1 MEKSVI
7 NVLQEHCIT
16 RFKKY
21 PEYLTRD
28 TSKGNSPLFTVEC
41 VIENVRSAGIAS
53 SKIAAKTDAAEQML
67 RKLGISKSNNM
78 TASNYSSTTYTSP
91 PRTNENYVGTLNEYC
106 SKNNYVYPNYSEGM
120 DGSTFRT
127 ICRHQSLVTEGRG
140 SNKKIAK
147 QESARAMIEL
157 CHDKTK
163 TSSTNSGNKVICNNL
178 SALSL
183 QDFCNP
189 KCQPSQPIITSTPN
203 KQSSIKPFA
212 LSNQTDSVSALNL
225 YCDKYK
231 YKKPE
236 YFDIGKEGNVYT
248 TKCVYQSFMTRGTGL
263 TTKFAKQDSA
273 RQMLEIIGVR
283 KPDDK
288 PTVQEVNLIDM
299 NDNIN
304 HPIQPAKPQL
314 LDKEVIEIYN
324 KTTPIKHLQ
333 KTETNDIEELMSF
346 FAAKNEEPNCEN
358 PQTHAHLRQIL
369 VDNKVK
375 YEIEVLQNHDPCIM
389 ILKGK
394 RLMNDGKILDRNLMD
409 MGDRRQEIIGN
420 LLTKAIASF
429 ECKQL

>member
-1 MEKSVI
+1 MQGKCLKCTSFRLINYNTIGEKYIFIIFS
-7 NVLQEHCIT
+7 
-16 RFKKY
+16 
-21 PEYLTRD
+21 
-28 TSKGNSPLFTVEC
+28 
-41 VIENVRSAGIAS
+41 
-53 SKIAAKTDAAEQML
+53 
-67 RKLGISKSNNM
+67 
-78 TASNYSSTTYTSP
+78 
-91 PRTNENYVGTLNEYC
+91 
-106 SKNNYVYPNYSEGM
+106 
-120 DGSTFRT
+120 FR
-127 ICRHQSLVTEGRG
+127 
-140 SNKKIAK
+140 
-147 QESARAMIEL
+147 
-157 CHDKTK
+157 
-163 TSSTNSGNKVICNNL
+163 
-178 SALSL
+178 
-183 QDFCNP
+183 
-189 KCQPSQPIITSTPN
+189 
-203 KQSSIKPFA
+203 
-212 LSNQTDSVSALNL
+212 
-225 YCDKYK
+225 
-231 YKKPE
+231 
-236 YFDIGKEGNVYT
+236 
-248 TKCVYQSFMTRGTGL
+248 
-263 TTKFAKQDSA
+263 
-273 RQMLEIIGVR
+273 IGVR